1 MKSKAK
7 SERKKR
13 AAVAGAARGSASALT
28 FKKLFDDVKRRQ
40 RERIRKAGK
49 HECVK
54 APCGTMSRV
63 TGRGDKILKRP
74 VTVMR
79 FYECK
84 ICGRD
89 MTPNEKLTDGAGT
102 NA

>member
-1 MKSKAK
+1 MKHPNSKHRANRPA
-7 SERKKR
+7 ERR
-13 AAVAGAARGSASALT
+13 FAGAHGSASALT
-28 FKKLFDDVKRRQ
+28 FKKLFADVKRRQ

-54 APCGTMSRV
+54 TCTGAARRV

-74 VTVMR
+74 VVIMR
-79 FYECK
+79 FFECK

-89 MTPNEKLTDGAGT
+89 MTPNGQS
-102 NA
+102 